1 MMHNR
6 VPILKVDNFWLV
18 TIEETLHDQS
28 VIQFKE
34 DLLYNITR
42 DAGAGLVIDISA
54 LEVVDSFVTRVLMEI
69 GRLAGLLGLPFV
81 LTGINPAV
89 AITLTEMGLDLQG
102 MATALNLQKGLDM
115 LKGRAR
121 GEPK

>member
-1 MMHNR
+1 MHNR

-34 DLLYNITR
+34 ELLHNITR
-42 DAGAGLVIDISA
+42 DAGEGLVIDISA

-81 LTGINPAV
+81 LTGISPAV